1 MLRQA
6 ASRFAQVVLKNP
18 PSLGVRAFSGARITD
33 KVMVLTAVG
42 EDRMGKL
49 TSITERIMS
58 HGGSLE
64 RSKISRLEGE
74 LAMIL
79 EIAITE
85 EKGAQLLAALKQ
97 EENLQ
102 LRPKWIDYLA
112 TPPPVTTITVTS
124 LDRPGIVKD
133 VSGFLCEA
141 GFKIENIATRVTSKN
156 GAGMD
161 CFTVDAEVVLPQ
173 DWKTMSQAKLVSGLN
188 ELGCEVLH
196 FEV

>member
-1 MLRQA
+1 
-6 ASRFAQVVLKNP
+6 
-18 PSLGVRAFSGARITD
+18 
-33 KVMVLTAVG
+33 MVLTAMG

-49 TSITERIMS
+49 TSITERILS

-102 LRPKWIDYLA
+102 VETPDVHFLFLYHHTPRTPEEGAHSPSWPKRLL
-112 TPPPVTTITVTS
+112 S
-124 LDRPGIVKD
+124 SHR
-133 VSGFLCEA
+133 
-141 GFKIENIATRVTSKN
+141 
-156 GAGMD
+156 
-161 CFTVDAEVVLPQ
+161 
-173 DWKTMSQAKLVSGLN
+173 
-188 ELGCEVLH
+188 
-196 FEV
+196 